1 MNNSIENSVYLHSIK
16 PIINDMKM
24 NVKIAS
30 VALFL
35 MSTLFLTS
43 CQTKQSALTQLE
55 NFSYE
60 LRDNGEY
67 YNVDDWK
74 KAANKFQKIRN
85 NISKHDYT
93 PAERKEIGQLE
104 GDCAKYFASGVKNK
118 LTNGLLGIG
127 SEIKG
132 IVDSILNSISE

>member
-1 MNNSIENSVYLHSIK
+1 MNNSIDISVYLQSIK

-24 NVKIAS
+24 KFKIAS
-30 VALFL
+30 VALIM
-35 MSTLFLTS
+35 MSALFLTS

-93 PAERKEIGQLE
+93 PAERKQIGQLE
-104 GDCAKYFASGVKNK
+104 GNCAKYFATGVKNK
-118 LTNGLLGIG
+118 VTNGLLGIG

-132 IVDSILNSISE
+132 IVDTILNSISE